1 VPVRPFIDGCAD
13 SSKRGKRGFW
23 SKQAEEES
31 RPFPPSHKN
40 AEEALAALLER
51 IRRSPE
57 DLMPSG
63 GRSRWQLSLFKE
75 AFEWMKLLS
84 LSGIWRILNRL
95 GIALKRGRAYIHS
108 PDPQYR
114 EKLAAVENF
123 REQAKRSRGREV
135 VLYTDEISYYR
146 QPEVSRDYEER
157 GSKYQPRAGRS
168 HRSNTLAREAAA
180 LNPSTGE
187 VIHHGASRLGVT
199 EMLRFYRQILEA
211 YPRARRIYLIEDN
224 WPLHYHPNLLCYLE
238 DQQTGFPLKVP
249 STWRKAEVLEQS
261 RRTRESLKRGE
272 LLPIQIV
279 PLPTYAPWTN
289 PVEKFWRKFR
299 QEFLHLH
306 RKADEWEELKRGVK
320 GYMDKFRAGSRELL
334 RYVGLTPK
342 QTGRRSR
349 AAAVAHSPP

>member
-1 VPVRPFIDGCAD
+1 M
-13 SSKRGKRGFW
+13 
-23 SKQAEEES
+23 QAEEES
-31 RPFPPSHKN
+31 LPFPPSLKN

-51 IRRSPE
+51 IRSSPE
-57 DLMPSG
+57 DLMPS

-75 AFEWMKLLS
+75 AFEWMKPLS

-108 PDPQYR
+108 PDPHYR
-114 EKLAAVENF
+114 EKLAAVESC
-123 REQAKRSRGREV
+123 REQAKGSRGREV
-135 VLYTDEISYYR
+135 ALYTDEISYYR
-146 QPEVSRDYEER
+146 QPEPSRDYEER
-157 GSKYQPRAGRS
+157 GSKYQPMAGRS

-187 VIHHGASRLGVT
+187 VIHHGASHLGVT
-199 EMLRFYRQILEA
+199 EMFRFYRQILEA
-211 YPRARRIYLIEDN
+211 YPRAKRIYLIEDN

-238 DQQTGFPLKVP
+238 DQQTGFPLNVP

-261 RRTRESLKRGE
+261 RLTRESLKKSE

-279 PLPTYAPWTN
+279 PLPTYAPWTD
-289 PVEKFWRKFR
+289 PVEKLWRKLR

-306 RKADEWEELKRGVK
+306 RKADEWEELKCGVK
-320 GYMDKFRAGSRELL
+320 GYLDRFRAGSRELL

-342 QTGRRSR
+342 KAGLRSR